1 MRVIR
6 TSYQMH
12 NMHCAGIL
20 QEYPDLKV
28 VKVEHDANKK
38 LIADHKVSSD

>member
-1 MRVIR
+1 
-6 TSYQMH
+6 MH
-12 NMHCAGIL
+12 NMICAGSL

-38 LIADHKVSSD
+38 LIADYKVGSA